1 MYLVT
6 HVSWECQSQKW
17 GDRAVHTSLSP
28 AQWKCQFA
36 AKSISSG
43 KINPQSY
50 HFHGNSP
57 TSLLT
62 GWCTDMGNTVW
73 FKYMK
78 ISACLALPHLQH
90 KCPHKIDRQM
100 KKCQSSKVLL
110 VMVMA
115 PVKWNVKCVVVCH
128 CVCSCQSLLNIA
140 ITAGSPLYCRTND
153 WHQILSCNSF
163 SPYSDILLLFQVQEY
178 KFKCVRSKNGLAY
191 IHRDG
196 LAHSFP
202 KLSLFTY

>member
-43 KINPQSY
+43 EINPQSHY
-50 HFHGNSP
+50 LHGNSP
-57 TSLLT
+57 TSLLK

-78 ISACLALPHLQH
+78 ICASLAVLWGIALPHLLY

-110 VMVMA
+110 GMVMA

-140 ITAGSPLYCRTND
+140 ITAGSNHYIVEQMT
-153 WHQILSCNSF
+153 
-163 SPYSDILLLFQVQEY
+163 DIKYWVVIALFHIVTY
-178 KFKCVRSKNGLAY
+178 FCCSKFKNISSSVSG
-191 IHRDG
+191 
-196 LAHSFP
+196 P
-202 KLSLFTY
+202 KMALLIYTEMA